1 MWPFLPKKCDCSE
14 TPTNLSIPCDPT
26 LQSSDEFV
34 YDGPDLPCINVHHN
48 DTLTTALQELDYY
61 LCGRLFTQQVMFN
74 IETNI
79 TAFPDF
85 VTLINNVVSCDTIL
99 SCLTSS
105 TTTST
110 TSSSTSTT
118 TTTTTCHH
126 PNLVING
133 EFDTSLVSWN
143 QTISNSWIWSANHGG
158 SAFYNGLDEN
168 SLLYQSILTPGI
180 TYDVSFHL
188 WCDSPCAVPVKVFVG
203 TTEYDITGITGD
215 VDINLIITCTGNT
228 LFGIQAYDAC
238 GEPNNS
244 IYINNVVVSEHCPQF
259 TTTTTTILQQKNFD
273 ITGNWNLTTP
283 PVVDALSF
291 KTFLESGYDGD
302 DTQNG
307 FSDVVIT
314 DFSLIEGR
322 LTCNLFALE
331 NSSNFNLAYLEI
343 TDVSLFGDIIGLS
356 NISLYTNNINNVNDT
371 TWPNSMT
378 QLDLS
383 NNQIVNFNPTFQLPN
398 SLSSLYLNGNQ
409 IVTFNPSVP
418 LPSSLSNLLL
428 SNNLIV
434 NFNPSIP
441 LPSLTQIVLSYNNI
455 STFNPSISLPLSLQ
469 GLALTG
475 NAISIF
481 NPTIALP
488 NSLNYLGLEQN
499 LMTTAGYTAS
509 EPWANAMTNIP
520 GRGNIVFTSNTN
532 SVTGTNLATILHSK
546 GWSTTG

>member
-133 EFDTSLVSWN
+133 EFDTSLVPWN

-273 ITGNWNLTTP
+273 ITGNWNLITP
-283 PVVDALSF
+283 PVVDETSF
-291 KTFLESGYDGD
+291 KIFLESGYDGYESN
-302 DTQNG
+302 NG
-307 FSDVVIT
+307 FIDVAIS
-314 DFSLIEGR
+314 DFSLLDGR
-322 LTCNLFALE
+322 LQCNLTATAIIGSKYTIFFLNALE
-331 NSSNFNLAYLEI
+331 LTTIKSFGNITNLTGLALDSNLISNVNNTIWPTTIQYISLSDNEIVNFNPSTLPPLLEYLDLSGNKII
-343 TDVSLFGDIIGLS
+343 TFNPLIPLS
-356 NISLYTNNINNVNDT
+356 SELK
-371 TWPNSMT
+371 
-378 QLDLS
+378 QLELS
-383 NNQIVNFNPTFQLPN
+383 NNQIVNFNPL
-398 SLSSLYLNGNQ
+398 
-409 IVTFNPSVP
+409 
-418 LPSSLSNLLL
+418 
-428 SNNLIV
+428 
-434 NFNPSIP
+434 IP
-441 LPSLTQIVLSYNNI
+441 LPNLLDY
-455 STFNPSISLPLSLQ
+455 LSLV
-469 GLALTG
+469 
-475 NAISIF
+475 N
-481 NPTIALP
+481 
-488 NSLNYLGLEQN
+488 N
-499 LMTTAGYTAS
+499 LMTTAGYTQS
-509 EPWANAMTNIP
+509 ETWANAMTTIA
-520 GRGNIVFTSNTN
+520 GRGNIDFQNNIDSIA
-532 SVTGTNLATILHSK
+532 GTNLATILHSK